1 MTWANALRHFN
12 PLSKASFSSREQEFH
27 EIAIRAADGYDDFG
41 DPSYLEGLRR
51 LLYSYDNEARLHN
64 VGKMT
69 AIYQTVGLLASRLHT
84 ERWFEMRPASAGIE
98 MKRPLVITGMVRTGS
113 TALHYLMG
121 ANPDMQC
128 LQYWLA
134 LHPQPRP
141 PRACWEAATDYQH
154 AVIELDMMYQAG
166 KRMLEAIHYMTP
178 HGPDESGRILGQ
190 NFSDDRFE
198 VVSTVPT
205 YADWY
210 MNTIHRETY
219 QRHKRVMQLIGS
231 YEADKRWL
239 FKYPVHMRNLEALLE
254 TYPDACI
261 IWTHRDPADVLPSY
275 VSLCAHFRSLFEHS
289 LDREQIAID
298 QKEAWAR
305 AVEKGMRL
313 RKGREHQFHD
323 IYFDDFMDDPI
334 GEVAKAYSHFDQPFS
349 ERAKAALAAWRE
361 AHKPGQFGTHD
372 YERNDFGQSRTQIH
386 ERYAEYIEQYPRV
399 LERRKKRSAA

>member
-1 MTWANALRHFN
+1 VSWVDALKHFN

-27 EIAIRAADGYDDFG
+27 EIAIRAVDGYDDFG

-51 LLYSYDNEARLHN
+51 LLYSYDNEARLHH

-69 AIYQTVGLLASRLHT
+69 STYQTVGLLAGRLHT
-84 ERWFEMRPASAGIE
+84 ERWFEMRPESAGIE
-98 MKRPLVITGMVRTGS
+98 IKRPLVITGMVRTGS

-141 PRACWEAATDYQH
+141 PRAYWEAATDYQH

-166 KRMLEAIHYMTP
+166 KSMLEAIHYMTP
-178 HGPDESGRILGQ
+178 HGPDESGRVLAQ

-205 YADWY
+205 YSEWY
-210 MNTIHRETY
+210 MSTVHRETY

-254 TYPDACI
+254 AYPDACI

-323 IYFDDFMDDPI
+323 IYFDDFMDDPL

-349 ERAKAALAAWRE
+349 ERAKAALTAWRE

-372 YERNDFGQSRTQIH
+372 YERNDFGQSRAQIH
-386 ERYAEYIEQYPRV
+386 DRYAEYIEQYPRV
-399 LERRKKRSAA
+399 LEKRRKRSAA